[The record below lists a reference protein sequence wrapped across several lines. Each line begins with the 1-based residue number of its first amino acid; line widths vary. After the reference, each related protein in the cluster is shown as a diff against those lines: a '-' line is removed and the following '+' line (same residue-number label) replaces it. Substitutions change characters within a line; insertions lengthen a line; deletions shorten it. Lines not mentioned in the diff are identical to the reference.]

1 MALLGQHFLHD
12 AYYLDQILQ
21 SIPCEHFSN
30 GVQMVEIGVGLGD
43 LSARLL
49 DRLGS
54 KTLIAYEVDKALA
67 IGLKNRL
74 TPASWGRLAL
84 VVGDVMERKGVGNG
98 TYDVLAHTG
107 LRLPRMGFLCD
118 KPYFLVSNLPYYI
131 ATPIIA
137 HALKDSLCVG
147 LVVMTQLEVG
157 LKFCAHVGSG
167 DYGALSVLATLT
179 CARRALCFEVPKEA
193 FNPPP
198 KVRSSVIA
206 LIKHPLQSSPP
217 SLDVADLEKLLKC
230 AFKANRKTLSNNLKG
245 LCAPSWLQEF
255 LTKRGFKPQARPHEL
270 SPTAYLDL
278 ACDLAQQSNLGEY
291 YGSTH

>member
-21 SIPCEHFSN
+21 SVPYAHFSDA
-30 GVQMVEIGVGLGD
+30 VQMVEIGVGLGD
-43 LSARLL
+43 LTTRLL

-67 IGLKNRL
+67 TRLQHRLCAQARARLK
-74 TPASWGRLAL
+74 L
-84 VVGDVMERKGVGNG
+84 VVGDVMEYKGVGDG
-98 TYDVLAHTG
+98 ACDVLAQTG
-107 LRLPRMGFLCD
+107 LRLPRSGFLHSE
-118 KPYFLVSNLPYYI
+118 PYFLVSNLPYYI

-157 LKFCAHVGSG
+157 LKFCAPYGSK
-167 DYGALSVLATLT
+167 DYGALSVL
-179 CARRALCFEVPKEA
+179 CALVCAKRELCFEVPKEA

-206 LIKHPLQSSPP
+206 LLKHPLQACTNP
-217 SLDVADLEKLLKC
+217 LDVAHLETTLQHC
-230 AFKANRKTLSNNLKG
+230 FKANRKTLSNNLKG
-245 LCAPSWLQEF
+245 VYPVQGF
-255 LTKRGFKPQARPHEL
+255 LAQRALKPQARPHEL
-270 SPTAYLDL
+270 SPTDYLELARDL
-278 ACDLAQQSNLGEY
+278 TQQSHLGVF
-291 YGSTH
+291 YG